1 MGTRDILTSPPVEN
15 HGRGPP
21 SSLNFVQQDDCLRE
35 QDLALPTVILLV
47 WVGLS
52 PLLTM
57 TACYHTIEL
66 YTNIYLMNI
75 KEHMNEENPRNTQ
88 NNWPTNSC

>member
-1 MGTRDILTSPPVEN
+1 MGARDIHTSPPVEN

-21 SSLNFVQQDDCLRE
+21 SSLKRVQQDDCLRE

-66 YTNIYLMNI
+66 YTNIYLINI
-75 KEHMNEENPRNTQ
+75 KEHMNEENTRNTQ
-88 NNWPTNSC
+88 IYWHANSC